1 MSRRARLAA
10 LAGVLTTV
18 AMLAGCGSAP
28 SLPSPYVFEVAPT
41 VVHVG
46 DTLVIDGQAFGDLQ
60 ASGFVTVRGVTADVA
75 AWSDARIEVAVPDV
89 PVGDTVVV
97 VTQAGHR
104 SPPVDL
110 TVAPSS

>member
-1 MSRRARLAA
+1 MSRRLRLAA
-10 LAGVLTTV
+10 LAG
-18 AMLAGCGSAP
+18 ALASLAALAACGSAP

-41 VVHVG
+41 VVHQG
-46 DTLVIDGQAFGDLQ
+46 SHLVIDGQAFGDLQ
-60 ASGFVTVRGVTADVA
+60 ASGFVSIHGIIANVA
-75 AWSDARIEVAVPDV
+75 AWRDDRIEVVVPDV
-89 PVGDTVVV
+89 PTGDTVVV